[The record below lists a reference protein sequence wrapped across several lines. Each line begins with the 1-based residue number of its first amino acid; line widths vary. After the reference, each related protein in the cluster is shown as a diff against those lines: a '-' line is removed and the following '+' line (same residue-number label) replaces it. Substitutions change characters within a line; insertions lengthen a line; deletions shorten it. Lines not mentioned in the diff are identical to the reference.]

1 MGYFS
6 GVDAM
11 TLPVPRTPD
20 PRVAPPLRWGILA
33 PGMIAARFAEAL
45 HAHTRQV
52 LVGVASRS
60 RERASAFAQRHGVAR
75 VHDSYEALVTDPGI
89 DAVYVASPHSEH
101 RAQALLA
108 IGAGKHVLVEK
119 AFARNAVEAR
129 ALVEAART
137 QGVTLM
143 EAMKTRFLP
152 RTDVVRQLLAD
163 GALGELV
170 YVRADQGAPLGNVH
184 RLLDPA
190 LAGGGLLDLGV
201 YAVSYVLFALGSPR
215 LVRASGFLTDTGV
228 DRQACLD
235 LEGFPDHPHAQAQL
249 FSTLA
254 AATPRSADIIGSL
267 GRLELP
273 GFHGPGPV
281 RWSAAGLE
289 APPDGLAG
297 TSDMAHEIA
306 HFAQLVA
313 DQRQE
318 SPLMS
323 WADTITTLEILDEA
337 RRQFGVRYPGE

>member
-1 MGYFS
+1 
-6 GVDAM
+6 M
-11 TLPVPRTPD
+11 TLPAPRTPD
-20 PRVAPPLRWGILA
+20 PRDAPPLRWGILA
-33 PGMIAARFAEAL
+33 PGMIAGRFAEAL
-45 HAHTRQV
+45 NAHTRQV
-52 LVGVASRS
+52 LAGVASRS
-60 RERASAFAQRHGVAR
+60 PERASAFAQKFRVER
-75 VHDSYEALVTDPGI
+75 VHDSYAALVADPGI

-101 RAQALLA
+101 RDQAVLA
-108 IGAGKHVLVEK
+108 ISAGKHVLVEK
-119 AFARNAVEAR
+119 AFARNAGEAR
-129 ALVEAART
+129 ALVSAARA

-163 GALGELV
+163 GALGELAHL
-170 YVRADQGAPLGNVH
+170 RADQGAPLAHVP

-190 LAGGGLLDLGV
+190 LAGGALLDLGV
-201 YAVSYVLFALGSPR
+201 YAVSYALFVLGPPR
-215 LVRASGFLTDTGV
+215 QVRASGFLTDTGV
-228 DRQACLD
+228 DRQACVTV
-235 LEGFPDHPHAQAQL
+235 EGFGDHPYAQAQL

>member
-1 MGYFS
+1 
-6 GVDAM
+6 M

-33 PGMIAARFAEAL
+33 PGMIAARFAEDL
-45 HAHTRQV
+45 HASTRQV

-60 RERASAFAQRHGVAR
+60 RERASEFAQRHGVPR
-75 VHDSYEALVTDPGI
+75 VHDSYEALVADPDI

-101 RAQALLA
+101 QRQTLLA

-119 AFARNAVEAR
+119 AFARNAAEAR
-129 ALVEAART
+129 SMLSAARAH
-137 QGVTLM
+137 GVTLV

-152 RTDVVRQLLAD
+152 RTDIVRQLLAD

-170 YVRADQGAPLGNVH
+170 YVRADQGALLAHVP

-190 LAGGGLLDLGV
+190 LAGGALLDLGV
-201 YAVSYVLFALGSPR
+201 YSVSYAVFVLGSPR
-215 LVRASGFLTDTGV
+215 RVQASGFLTGTGV
-228 DRQACLD
+228 DRQACLA
-235 LEGFPDHPHAQAQL
+235 LEGFAEHPHAQAQL

-254 AATPRSADIIGSL
+254 AATPRSADVIGSA
-267 GRLELP
+267 GRLELA

-281 RWSAAGLE
+281 RWLTATLE
-289 APPDGLAG
+289 TNTPPDSLAG
-297 TSDMAHEIA
+297 TNIMAHEIA

-337 RRQFGVRYPGE
+337 RRQLGVGYPGEQRG